1 MRSLKAMLAKVM
13 LRVSILALVALAP
26 IDAIAKPSPLSK
38 VPGTSV
44 QISPPQGFQ
53 PSKLFPGFEQQQT
66 GASILVT
73 ELPIPKAQSIITQ
86 FSTAK
91 VLKARGMTLIESK
104 DITIDGRPSKLLLVT
119 QSAQGIKFLRW
130 IVVVGTGDQAL
141 IATASFPESQAAALK
156 APLRQAIISLRWM
169 PGTAVQSLEGLT
181 FSFKPAGDLQISGRV
196 ANTVMLTKSGAKPP
210 IPAADPLMVLG
221 SALSIGGSLS
231 GKMSG
236 EELAEFSRLR
246 LKQTQQVTELTETS
260 GQVKTLADHPAFEI
274 VATGYDLKT
283 RTPLTVYQVIVST
296 DETYYILQGF
306 VSNAGAQK
314 YLPIFR
320 AVADSFKIN
329 P

>member
-1 MRSLKAMLAKVM
+1 MMKIQNMLAQAV
-13 LRVSILALVALAP
+13 LPISILALVALAP
-26 IDAIAKPSPLSK
+26 LDVVAKPSALSK

-44 QISPPQGFQ
+44 QIAPPQGFQ

-73 ELPIPKAQSIITQ
+73 ELPIPKAQNIITQ
-86 FSTAK
+86 FTSAK
-91 VLKARGMTLIESK
+91 VLQSRGMTLIESK
-104 DITIDGRPSKLLLVT
+104 DIIIDGRPSKLLLVA

-130 IVVVGTGDQAL
+130 ITLVGTSDRAL

-156 APLRQAIISLRWM
+156 APLRQAIINLRWM
-169 PGTAVQSLEGLT
+169 PGTAVQPLEGLT
-181 FSFKPAGDLQISGRV
+181 FSFQPAGDLQISGRV
-196 ANTVMLTKSGAKPP
+196 ANTVLLTQNGAKPP
-210 IPAADPLMVLG
+210 IAAADPLMILG
-221 SALSIGGSLS
+221 SALSISGSSS
-231 GKMSG
+231 GKVSG
-236 EELAEFSRLR
+236 EELATFSRLR
-246 LKQTQQVTELTETS
+246 LRQTTQVTELTET
-260 GQVKTLADHPAFEI
+260 GYQPKTLAGHPAFEV

-320 AVADSFKIN
+320 AVADSFRIN